1 MKLTTQE
8 RCGGLVMTEDSTKKL
23 LEAIRGGDKVGLE
36 ALLRKEPE
44 LLRFAAPNGSS
55 VVLLAAYYGHA
66 ELVEIFVRHGVK
78 LDVFEASAT
87 GNFERVRELV
97 KENAG
102 LVNAFA
108 ADGFF
113 PLGLAAFFGHRAIVE
128 FLLKHGADVNTAAR
142 NPQKVTSLH
151 GAVARRDVE
160 IVKML
165 LERGANPNA
174 MQERGFVPLHDAA
187 GNGNLALV
195 QLLVKHGARVDA
207 KADDGKT
214 PGDMAAERGHKEL
227 AEWLEGKKKTQ
238 DQR

>member
-1 MKLTTQE
+1 
-8 RCGGLVMTEDSTKKL
+8 MTEESTKKL
-23 LEAIRGGDKVGLE
+23 MEAIRGGDKVALE

-55 VVLLAAYYGHA
+55 VVLLSAYYGHA
-66 ELVEIFVRHGVK
+66 ELAEIFVRHGVK

-87 GNFERVRELV
+87 GDLERVRELL
-97 KENAG
+97 KANSG

-113 PLGLAAFFGHRAIVE
+113 SLGLGAFLGHCAIVD
-128 FLLKHGADVNTAAR
+128 FLLMIGAEGRPVAR
-142 NPQKVTSLH
+142 TVQKVTSLH

-165 LERGANPNA
+165 LERGADPNA
-174 MQERGFVPLHDAA
+174 TQERGFVPLHDAA
-187 GNGNLALV
+187 ANGNLALV

-214 PGDMAAERGHKEL
+214 PGEMAAERGHKQV
-227 AEWLEGKKKTQ
+227 AEWLEGK
-238 DQR
+238 